1 MASITSA
8 RPALLPTGYLSLS
21 LAFRD
26 RVHVIMAY
34 FNLGKLT
41 CVSAPHYKSEA
52 DYNRPTRLQSQGG
65 TGDWR
70 LDNFLRQSLGDWPGE
85 TVETWEARVAEL
97 WNIAGDGQSWSDLDL
112 TVDDQEIGGKALS
125 LERNAFVPAL
135 LPDCDLEVELPRTR
149 VARPPALQRMT
160 IEELQP
166 VLDEWRRR
174 RPVLS
179 SDL

>member
-21 LAFRD
+21 LAFHD

-112 TVDDQEIGGKALS
+112 TVDDQEIGGKALIKPRAKCLRS
-125 LERNAFVPAL
+125 CVAARLRLGGRIATDESCPS
-135 LPDCDLEVELPRTR
+135 PRTAAHDNR
-149 VARPPALQRMT
+149 RTPAGPRRMAST
-160 IEELQP
+160 P
-166 VLDEWRRR
+166 T
-174 RPVLS
+174 S
-179 SDL
+179 SEF